1 MNNRFVE
8 ECLVKMEKR
17 FVEDCRIEMGVG
29 KLLRGKIL
37 GRDGHGRNG
46 NYFYREAGLHM
57 LGVERADYVC

>member
-1 MNNRFVE
+1 
-8 ECLVKMEKR
+8 
-17 FVEDCRIEMGVG
+17 MGVG

-57 LGVERADYVC
+57 LGVERADYVCQINQRYYSKVIAAR